1 MWFIVYGLRLT
12 VYGLFFVFWKALARM
27 EAASFCEAQRRKRYS
42 GQPEQLLK
50 KLVKITHKSFFR
62 KIAQRLIG
70 GKK

>member
-1 MWFIVYGLRLT
+1 
-12 VYGLFFVFWKALARM
+12 M